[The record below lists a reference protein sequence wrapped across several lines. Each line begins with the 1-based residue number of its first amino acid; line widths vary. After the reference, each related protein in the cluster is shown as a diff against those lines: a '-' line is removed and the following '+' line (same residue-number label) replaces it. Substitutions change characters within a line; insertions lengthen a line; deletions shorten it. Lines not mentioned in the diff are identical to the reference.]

1 MNKYKKKSGM
11 SKLLLIVL
19 PIVSVLSYAQKPVVI
34 EGAVPTE
41 TAKQEILN
49 KAYMTYGHE
58 NVVDKIQVR
67 TVAAPNGWSSNVSNM
82 IGDDLKKVQQ
92 GQLSVRGTQVNLTGK
107 ITNPQEIQQTSA
119 RMQSLVP
126 STFKVNTQLTV
137 NAAEQQIIDAAL
149 KNRIIEF
156 ESGSAVLA
164 PSGMQILNE
173 MAVALNKVGG
183 KKVKIIGHT
192 DSSGDGAKNLALSQE
207 RAVAVKNYLV
217 SKSIA
222 ADSMSA
228 EGLGSN
234 KPVAD
239 NATPD
244 GRKKNRRIEFEV
256 L

>member
-1 MNKYKKKSGM
+1 MNKHKKKSGM

-34 EGAVPTE
+34 EGAVPNE
-41 TAKQEILN
+41 AAKQEILN

-126 STFKVNTQLTV
+126 SNFKVNTQLTV

-164 PSGMQILNE
+164 PSGIQILNE

-207 RAVAVKNYLV
+207 RAAAVKNYLV
-217 SKSIA
+217 SKSIT

-234 KPVAD
+234 RPVAD